1 MLRYFSD
8 AGERMMLAATTAVQ
22 WISTLGVKRDIVGS
36 DIVIIVALAIH
47 AGEGITLALTNR
59 ADWSI
64 PMHMLTWR
72 GHTIA
77 AIVIL
82 ISVSL
87 GIIGQWVGQMPLL
100 FRIVFLF
107 PQWTLLLMTAG
118 AALRASVMGE
128 YVNFTPPSGIGI
140 FWDQVWRIAMPVM
153 YFFAAWA
160 RVQAR

>member
-1 MLRYFSD
+1 
-8 AGERMMLAATTAVQ
+8 MMLAATAVVQ
-22 WISTLGVKRDIVGS
+22 WVSILGAKRNIIGS
-36 DIVIIVALAIH
+36 DIVIIAALVIH
-47 AGEGITLALTNR
+47 AGEGITIALTNK

-64 PMHMLTWR
+64 PMHMLIWR
-72 GHTIA
+72 GHAIA
-77 AIVIL
+77 AIAML
-82 ISVSL
+82 ASVLL
-87 GIIGQWVGQMPLL
+87 GIIGQFAPRMPLL
-100 FRIVFLF
+100 LRIVSLF

-118 AALRASVMGE
+118 AALWASVMGE